1 MAYSLGL
8 TLYNL
13 GRNGTAE
20 PRLSDPAPRPDRPVV
35 WLHAPTVDAA
45 RPARALARRLV
56 GDPGA
61 TVVLTAPA
69 DTAAEPGL
77 IIAAAPP
84 DAPGPARAFLDHWRP
99 VIGVLFEGEVR
110 PALIHEAGER
120 GIPLILTEGRAPSL
134 PRGRDG
140 WWPGLMRSTLSRLRL
155 VLAVDEA
162 AARAFRKAGAVPGA
176 VEVAGRMELPS
187 AALPCNEAE
196 RAELSAILRAR
207 PVWLAAG
214 VPEAEEA
221 TVIAAHRALLRLTHR
236 LLLVLVP
243 ELPTRM
249 PALARQMEE
258 IEGWA
263 VAHRPADE
271 VPEAETQVFLADSA
285 EYGLWYRLA
294 PVTFLG
300 GSLAGSGCRIDPLE
314 PASLGSAVIHGP
326 RGGGF
331 GAVIGRLAAAR
342 GAALVGSAADLA
354 EAVSELLVPDRA
366 ARAAAAA
373 WAVASDGTEVTERVA
388 DLVRAAIA
396 APAPAGRG

>member
-8 TLYNL
+8 KLYNL
-13 GRNGTAE
+13 GWRGAAE
-20 PRLSDPAPRPDRPVV
+20 PPPPDPTPRPDRPVV
-35 WLHAPTVDAA
+35 WLHAPSAEAA
-45 RPARALARRLV
+45 RPARALARRLA
-56 GDPGA
+56 GGTDA
-61 TVVLTAPA
+61 TVVMTAPP
-69 DTAAEPGL
+69 DTAAEPG
-77 IIAAAPP
+77 IVVATAPP
-84 DAPGPARAFLDHWRP
+84 DAPGPACAFLDHWRP

-120 GIPLILTEGRAPSL
+120 GIPLILAEGRAPSL

-162 AARAFRKAGAVPGA
+162 AARAFRRAGAVPGA
-176 VEVAGRMELPS
+176 VEATGRMELPS

-196 RAELSAILRAR
+196 RAELSATLLAR

-221 TVIAAHRALLRLTHR
+221 TVIAAHRALLRLSHR
-236 LLLVLVP
+236 LLLILVP
-243 ELPTRM
+243 ETAVRL

-258 IEGWA
+258 IEGWT
-263 VAHRPADE
+263 VARRAADE
-271 VPEAETQVFLADSA
+271 VPDAETQVFLADGA

-300 GSLAGSGCRIDPLE
+300 GSLSGPGCRIDPLE

-388 DLVRAAIA
+388 DLVRAAIEA
-396 APAPAGRG
+396 QPPAGRG